1 MIRILLTLLAAALL
15 ALGYSL
21 WWAERADKRADVA
34 EAAADQAIDALSRA
48 NEIIETERAAAAK
61 MAQVADTY
69 EKEKADA
76 LDRESRLR
84 ADLAAGTVKL
94 RREWQGCE
102 TAKLSAASAAA
113 RELDGAAEVRE
124 RLAAE
129 IVRLG
134 ADADAQVRGLQAI
147 VTADRS
153 AP

>member
-1 MIRILLTLLAAALL
+1 MNRIAIAIIAIAILMAASFWAGWEWRDRSADIRQL
-15 ALGYSL
+15 
-21 WWAERADKRADVA
+21 RADLKFAT
-34 EAAADQAIDALSRA
+34 AANDALV
-48 NEIIETERAAAAK
+48 ETLETERTAAAK

-69 EKEKADA
+69 EKERADA

-129 IVRLG
+129 IIRLG
-134 ADADAQVRGLQAI
+134 ADADAQVRGLQAVI
-147 VTADRS
+147 EADRK
-153 AP
+153 

>member
-1 MIRILLTLLAAALL
+1 MIRILLALLALAVL

-21 WWAERADKRADVA
+21 WLAERADSRADKA
-34 EAAADQAIDALSRA
+34 EAAAGQAIAALSRA
-48 NEIIETERAAAAK
+48 NDIIQIERGLAEHLAGIAAA
-61 MAQVADTY
+61 Y
-69 EKEKADA
+69 EQEKKDA
-76 LDRESRLR
+76 LDREAGLR

-102 TAKLSAASAAA
+102 TAKLSAASAAT

-134 ADADAQVRGLQAI
+134 AEADAQVRGLQAI

-153 AP
+153 TP